1 MTIKK
6 QRNNLVELARFLF
19 SLLVVGYHVQMTWA
33 RGGVQF
39 FAGGAL
45 AVEFFFLI
53 SGFFF
58 ARSVEKIAARDRVQ
72 IGKETIGF
80 IWGKLKGILPIH
92 VVAILLMILVIVI
105 TKGGEAGN
113 LIFQGIPSI
122 FLVQT
127 AAVWNDSYQQALVV
141 PEWYLS
147 AMLLTM
153 LILFPL
159 SLVFKKKTKGA
170 TCVVF
175 LLLLMIPIILGG
187 VMLTKGAFP
196 KNLEQNMRAWGEMC
210 VGMLACYLSSR
221 LQKTNLSDRVIKALP
236 VLETILYCVPI
247 VVGIIPL
254 SPNAMSVTMIVTV
267 VCVFGAI
274 AITFSGRGLQIRNR
288 KANEAFGFLGGLSL
302 PVYLLHPVIISL
314 FEYTGIQMPLWGW
327 HLLIFPLSIGAA
339 LLYHSISKWRQ

>member
-1 MTIKK
+1 MTAIKK

-19 SLLVVGYHVQMTWA
+19 SLLVIGYHVQMTWA
-33 RGGVQF
+33 GGGVQF

-58 ARSVEKIAARDRVQ
+58 ARSVEKIAAREPVQ

-80 IWGKLKGILPIH
+80 MRGKIRGILPIH
-92 VVAILLMILVIVI
+92 VVAILLMILVIVF
-105 TKGGEAGN
+105 TRRGEAGN
-113 LIFQGIPSI
+113 LILQGIPSM

-127 AAVWNDSYQQALVV
+127 AAVWNDSYQQALIV

-159 SLVFKKKTKGA
+159 SLVIKKKTKGA
-170 TCVVF
+170 TYVVF
-175 LLLLMIPIILGG
+175 LLILMLPIILLAICLTGG
-187 VMLTKGAFP
+187 LP

-210 VGMLACYLSSR
+210 VGIFACHLSQH
-221 LQKTNLSDRVIKALP
+221 LKTTHLSDKINNALP
-236 VLETILYCVPI
+236 ALEAILYIVPI
-247 VVGIIPL
+247 IVGITPL
-254 SPNAMSVTMIVTV
+254 SPDAMPVTMVVSV

-274 AITFSGRGLQIRNR
+274 SITFSGKGLQISNH
-288 KANEAFGFLGGLSL
+288 KANEVFGFLGSLSL
-302 PVYLLHPVIISL
+302 PVYLLHPVLISL
-314 FEYTGIQMPLWGW
+314 FEYSGIQMPLWGW

-339 LLYHSISKWRQ
+339 LLYHQISKRFQ